1 MKHIAGDLKRT
12 LGKTRATERGEMMRY
27 FVSKLNPGR
36 AADGLPLITMARMGK
51 MLEQIPTKDLY
62 YVRSVCDKAPNFSK
76 KFWYLMDPEKFDQ
89 RMKDGAPKRKVLE

>member
-12 LGKTRATERGEMMRY
+12 LSKTRQTERGEMMRY
-27 FVSKLNPGR
+27 FVSRLNPGR
-36 AADGLPLITMARMGK
+36 AADGLPLITMGRMGK

-89 RMKDGAPKRKVLE
+89 RMKDGVSKKKVLE